1 MKKSKGSRI
10 AFAVLV
16 VLAVVLF
23 MLLVMSC
30 EDGNASGAAMLELKL
45 EEDVGRTI
53 MPSAAL
59 MDASKYSVSGKGPGG
74 AVFGPVMSTENTVS
88 IRNISTGS
96 WELTAKALNIQ
107 NNEIASGTVT
117 VDITRGENKATV
129 VLDRMSGSGSLQ
141 LNFTW
146 DREICKEQTMQIL
159 ISIEDADGNMKM
171 LSRTVNVADCG
182 AYYVFNMEAGS
193 YVLSVK
199 VLDSTGFVGV
209 GATDAVRILDNTRTE
224 GDVALISGTKP
235 DDKPDDP
242 DNPDNPDKPAEEGST
257 QITIRNGVS
266 SPMAFYIDYSPKN
279 ASKGSPL
286 ILTACCDDLPAG
298 VNASDLSYQWY
309 INGEHYRNAS
319 GKTLTVTAAAGMTR
333 YDVIVRSPVEGSLC
347 GASLLLSIPY

>member
-1 MKKSKGSRI
+1 MKKLNKSKVLV
-10 AFAVLV
+10 AVLV

-30 EDGNASGAAMLELKL
+30 DEGGTAGATMLELRL
-45 EEDVGRTI
+45 EEDVSRTI

-59 MDASKYSVSGKGPGG
+59 MEVSKYSVSGKGPGG
-74 AVFGPVMSTENTVS
+74 AAFGPVMSTESTLS
-88 IRNISTGS
+88 IRNLSTGS

-107 NNEIASGTVT
+107 NNVIASGSAS

-129 VLDRMSGSGSLQ
+129 VLDKMSGSGSLQ

-146 DREICKEQTMQIL
+146 DREICSEQTMQIL
-159 ISIEDADGNMKM
+159 ISIEDADGDIRM

-199 VLDSTGFVGV
+199 VLDSSGFVGV

-224 GDVALISGTKP
+224 GDVELCSVKKP

-242 DNPDNPDKPAEEGST
+242 DTPADEGNV
-257 QITIRNGVS
+257 QINIRNDIS

-279 ASKGSPL
+279 VSKGSRV
-286 ILTACCDDLPAG
+286 ILTACCDELPAG
-298 VNASDLSYQWY
+298 VNESDLSYQWY
-309 INGEHYRNAS
+309 INGEPYRSAT
-319 GKTLTVTAAAGMTR
+319 GRTLTVTAASGLTR
-333 YDVIVRSPVEGSLC
+333 YDVIVRSPLEGSLC
-347 GASLLLSIPY
+347 GASLLLSVPY

>member
-1 MKKSKGSRI
+1 MKKLKGSRI

-30 EDGNASGAAMLELKL
+30 EDGNAPGATMLELKL

-53 MPSAAL
+53 MPSATL

-74 AVFGPVMSTENTVS
+74 AVFGPVMSTENTMS

-107 NNEIASGTVT
+107 NNEIASGTAT

-146 DREICKEQTMQIL
+146 DREICSEQTMQIL
-159 ISIEDADGNMKM
+159 ISIEDDDGDIKM

-182 AYYVFNMEAGS
+182 AYYVINLDAGS

-224 GDVALISGTKP
+224 GDVELCSGTKP
-235 DDKPDDP
+235 DDKP
-242 DNPDNPDKPAEEGST
+242 DNPDNPDKPAEDGKT
-257 QITIRNGVS
+257 QIKIRNDVS
-266 SPMAFYIDYSPKN
+266 NPMAFYIDYLPKN
-279 ASKGSPL
+279 ASKGSS
-286 ILTACCDDLPAG
+286 ITLTACCDDLPAG
-298 VNASDLSYQWY
+298 VNAADLSYQWY
-309 INGEHYRNAS
+309 INGELYRNAS
-319 GKTLTVTAAAGMTR
+319 GRTLTVTAASGLTR

>member
-1 MKKSKGSRI
+1 MKKMKVGRI
-10 AFAVLV
+10 AVAVLI

-23 MLLVMSC
+23 MLLAMSC
-30 EDGNASGAAMLELKL
+30 EDGNVSGSTMLELRL
-45 EEDVGRTI
+45 EEDVERTI
-53 MPSAAL
+53 MPSAVL
-59 MDASKYSVSGKGPGG
+59 MEASKYSVSGKGPGG
-74 AVFGPVMSTENTVS
+74 AVFGPVLSTESTVS

-107 NNEIASGTVT
+107 NNEIASGTAS

-129 VLDRMSGSGSLQ
+129 VLDRMSGNGSLQ

-159 ISIEDADGNMKM
+159 ISIEDAEGNIKM

-224 GDVALISGTKP
+224 GDVALVSGTKP
-235 DDKPDDP
+235 DDKPD
-242 DNPDNPDKPAEEGST
+242 NPDNPSEEGST
-257 QITIRNGVS
+257 QITIRNDVS
-266 SPMAFYIDYSPKN
+266 SPMSFYIDYSPKN
-279 ASKGSPL
+279 ASKGRPL
-286 ILTACCDDLPAG
+286 ILTACCDALPAG
-298 VNASDLSYQWY
+298 VDAGDLSYQWY
-309 INGEHYRNAS
+309 INGELYKSATGR
-319 GKTLTVTAAAGMTR
+319 TLTVTAASGMTR

>member
-1 MKKSKGSRI
+1 MKKMKVGRI
-10 AFAVLV
+10 AVAVLI

-23 MLLVMSC
+23 MLLAMSC
-30 EDGNASGAAMLELKL
+30 ENDEGAGATMLELRL
-45 EEDVGRTI
+45 EEDVERTI

-59 MDASKYSVSGKGPGG
+59 MEASKYSVSGKGPGG
-74 AVFGPVMSTENTVS
+74 AVFGPVLSTESTVS

-107 NNEIASGTVT
+107 NNEIASGTESVN
-117 VDITRGENKATV
+117 ITRGENKATV
-129 VLDRMSGSGSLQ
+129 VLDRMSGNGSLQ

-159 ISIEDADGNMKM
+159 ISIEDAEGNLKM

-199 VLDSTGFVGV
+199 VLDSSGFVGV

-235 DDKPDDP
+235 DDKPD
-242 DNPDNPDKPAEEGST
+242 NPDDPDKPTEEGST
-257 QITIRNGVS
+257 QIIIRNDVS

-298 VNASDLSYQWY
+298 VNVSDLSYQWY
-309 INGEHYRNAS
+309 INGELYKSATGR
-319 GKTLTVTAAAGMTR
+319 TLTVTAASGMTR
-333 YDVIVRSPVEGSLC
+333 YDVIVRSPAEGSLC